1 MGLQTEH
8 ESGYFE
14 EEEEECGEEVCA
26 NGAGE
31 AEVNECEVDSGAGG
45 KDARG
50 AREVPEGCGDAEER
64 EDSEWCPLHGRNG
77 HQRVNFTGP
86 GKVDMSHFEL
96 LKVLGTGAYGKVF
109 LVRKRAT
116 IKGRGGTAGDC
127 VDAGRLYAMKVLKK
141 ASIVQKKKTTE
152 HTRTERQ
159 VLEAVRQSPFLVT
172 LHYAFQTEAKL
183 HLILDYV
190 SGGELFTHLYQ
201 REHFTE
207 DEVRIYIGEIILAL
221 EHLHKL
227 GIIYRDIKLENILL
241 DSDGHIVLTD
251 FGLSKEFLPHEK
263 DQRAYSFC
271 GTIEYMAPEVVRGG
285 VTGHDIA
292 VDWWSVGVLTYELL
306 TGASPFTV
314 EGEKNTQQEISR
326 RILKTNP
333 PIPEEISPEVADFI
347 KKLLIKDPRKRL
359 GGGKSDA
366 EELKQHPF
374 FKGMD
379 WKKLA
384 RKELPAPF
392 VPHITDE
399 LDVSNFSE
407 EFTKMTPTDS
417 PAVVPPNFDKVFK
430 GYSYVSP
437 SILFSENVISDDIFR
452 PSVEKRPTS
461 DNLISCKFKESA
473 FFQKYELDLKPEGI
487 LGDGSFSVCR
497 RCSHRQTGQEY
508 AVKVVSR
515 RVDVNQEINLLRAC
529 QGHPNIVR
537 LHEVFH
543 DEVHTYLVLELL
555 RGGELLERIRR
566 KDRFTEEEA
575 SQIMAKLV
583 SAVEFMHSRGVVH
596 RDLKPENLIFTDES
610 DSAEIKIVDFGF
622 ARLKMEKGNSL
633 FTPCFTLYYAAPE
646 VLKQATSPNLVG
658 KGADGYDENCDLWS
672 LGVILYA
679 MLCGKA
685 PFHSRSRDDSAAAV
699 MERIKGG
706 QFDFSAEAWNNV
718 SSQAKFL
725 TKGLLTVDPKKR
737 LTMNE
742 LLANEWLYPG
752 GRGLGLHPMPPIKQS
767 SLYSCTP
774 LMTPDILTAG
784 SSHRATEMGMRAT
797 FDAFHRAHR
806 EGFRLQEVSNAK
818 LAQRRRMKK
827 SSNDARSNST
837 SSSFST
843 SSSSGMSSIQTPNKV
858 DRSSQG
864 TAPPSASSVISRR
877 SIVSNDDN
885 DESCS
890 NIFNFREARVQEYL
904 SSLSEESAAS
914 CSPSMCKRFKSD
926 RWSGDTRED
935 SVVTV
940 EEGEGSCL
948 DDMKSVLALPVLAS
962 PVNFKFSRRTTSG
975 DNSCS
980 TLSETRCS
988 YVPEAS
994 CQTDVIGEELQ
1005 VMDSGEMERLCVESI
1020 EVEGRLQVRTV
1031 GQIDCVSVVDVE
1043 GGEGVSGP
1051 ITRSRKRQ
1059 LDASSSSSSSGGEDK
1074 EGERSSKKRTRRGE
1088 KAERGGLR

>member
-1 MGLQTEH
+1 M
-8 ESGYFE
+8 E
-14 EEEEECGEEVCA
+14 EEAAAACA
-26 NGAGE
+26 SRPEDE
-31 AEVNECEVDSGAGG
+31 ADPEAGG
-45 KDARG
+45 PSSALAGNADQH
-50 AREVPEGCGDAEER
+50 ETITHV
-64 EDSEWCPLHGRNG
+64 LTY
-77 HQRVNFTGP
+77 VNFTGP

-109 LVRKRAT
+109 LVRK
-116 IKGRGGTAGDC
+116 KGAKGKGGDC

-201 REHFTE
+201 REHFSE
-207 DEVRIYIGEIILAL
+207 EEVKIYIGEIILAL

-271 GTIEYMAPEVVRGG
+271 GTIEYMAPEVVKGG

-333 PIPEEISPEVADFI
+333 PIPEDISPEVADFI
-347 KKLLIKDPRKRL
+347 KKLLIKEPRKRL
-359 GGGKSDA
+359 GGGKGDA

-399 LDVSNFSE
+399 LDTSNFSE

-452 PSVEKRPTS
+452 PSVERRPTS

-497 RCSHRQTGQEY
+497 RCTHRQTGQEY

-529 QGHPNIVR
+529 QGHPNIVQ

-555 RGGELLERIRR
+555 RGGELLERIRK

-583 SAVEFMHSRGVVH
+583 SAVDFMHSRGVVH

-622 ARLKMEKGNSL
+622 ARLKMEKDDSL
-633 FTPCFTLYYAAPE
+633 YTPCFTLFYAAPE
-646 VLKQATSPNLVG
+646 VLKQATSPNQMG
-658 KGADGYDENCDLWS
+658 KGADGYDKNCDLWS

-679 MLCGKA
+679 MLSGKA

-706 QFDFSAEAWNNV
+706 QFDFNAEAWNNV
-718 SSQAKFL
+718 STQAKSL

-737 LTMNE
+737 LTMEE
-742 LLANEWLYPG
+742 LRTNEWLYPG
-752 GRGLGLHPMPPIKQS
+752 GRGSGAHSLPLVKQS

-806 EGFRLQEVSNAK
+806 EGFRLQEVSHAK

-843 SSSSGMSSIQTPNKV
+843 SSSSGMSSIQTPNKA

-877 SIVSNDDN
+877 SVVSDN
-885 DESCS
+885 DESCT

-904 SSLSEESAAS
+904 SSLSEESATS
-914 CSPSMCKRFKSD
+914 FSPSVCKRFKSD
-926 RWSGDTRED
+926 RWSDVTREN

-940 EEGEGSCL
+940 EGEGECCS
-948 DDMKSVLALPVLAS
+948 DDVKPVFNLPPLAS
-962 PVNFKFSRRTTSG
+962 PITFKFSRRTTSG
-975 DNSCS
+975 ENSCS
-980 TLSETRCS
+980 MLSETRS
-988 YVPEAS
+988 SNNEPERS
-994 CQTDVIGEELQ
+994 CLLTYEVEEISDAESVTGAGDV
-1005 VMDSGEMERLCVESI
+1005 ERLQGSSIGGAHEKFPDRTEENADCDMVLSVED
-1020 EVEGRLQVRTV
+1020 G
-1031 GQIDCVSVVDVE
+1031 D
-1043 GGEGVSGP
+1043 GEKVSGP

-1059 LDASSSSSSSGGEDK
+1059 LDASSSSSSSGEER
-1074 EGERSSKKRTRRGE
+1074 EGEGRSRKRRRKGKKVEGSGFR
-1088 KAERGGLR
+1088 